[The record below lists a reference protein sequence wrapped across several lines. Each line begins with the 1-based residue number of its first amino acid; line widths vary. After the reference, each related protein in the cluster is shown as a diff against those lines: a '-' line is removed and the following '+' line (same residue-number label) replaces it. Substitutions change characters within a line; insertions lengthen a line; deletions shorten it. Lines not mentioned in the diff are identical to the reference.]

1 VFLTLTIANL
11 LSTFLENLFGD
22 HVNVR
27 QKIKESS
34 ILLAGDTIV
43 ADVRIGLR
51 YTAVLLD
58 NDRLGVAYTFHRDSI
73 GRRIAFKGFR
83 PLAGR
88 RASELLAMFDS
99 TDKIESAIA
108 LATSNALSNTL
119 KEDYLKGDTL
129 EYLDLHPDDRVGM
142 VGYFAPLIP
151 NLRDKISSLMVFE
164 QKEMLTDGVLPEEE
178 VYKQLP
184 HCQAAFIT
192 ATSIL
197 NHTIDAILDAAQSC
211 REVVLLGSSTPLIP
225 EVFKDTPV
233 SVLSG
238 VVVTRP
244 EDMLRIVSEG
254 GGMRFFRHNIQKV
267 NIRLR
272 QTFRHFS

>member
-1 VFLTLTIANL
+1 M
-11 LSTFLENLFGD
+11 
-22 HVNVR
+22 NVR
-27 QKIKESS
+27 QRIKESS
-34 ILLAGDTIV
+34 FLLAGDITV
-43 ADVRIGLR
+43 MDVRIGLR

-58 NDRLGVAYTFHRDSI
+58 NGRMGVAYTFQRDSV
-73 GRRIAFKGFR
+73 GGYGAFKGLR

-99 TDKIESAIA
+99 ADKIESAVA

-119 KEDYLKGDTL
+119 KEDFLKGDTL
-129 EYLDLHPDDRVGM
+129 EHLDLHPDDRVGM

-151 NLRDKISSLMVFE
+151 NLKNKTSSLMVFE
-164 QKEMLTDGVLPEEE
+164 QKELLADEVLPEEE
-178 VYKQLP
+178 IYKQLP
-184 HCQAAFIT
+184 KCKVAFIT

-197 NHTIDAILDAAQSC
+197 NHTIDAILDAARSC
-211 REVVLLGSSTPLIP
+211 REVIVLGSSTPLIP
-225 EVFKDTPV
+225 EVFKETPV

-254 GGMRFFRHNIQKV
+254 GGMRLFKHNIQKV
-267 NIRLR
+267 NVRLR
-272 QTFRHFS
+272 